1 MSNFVIFEDQEN
13 LKDKAVT
20 TFADAKRDRQKL
32 APLTNK
38 AIHDENAFENQVRKK
53 ITPLCPFSISFTCF
67 LYLSQIPKNLKPST
81 SATTNITA
89 AFKQK
94 NVLTEKEVNQKVVKV
109 QEIYQEDESII
120 NVTTE
125 DVSWSGEGLETSASF
140 T

>member
-1 MSNFVIFEDQEN
+1 MSNFVIFCDQEN
-13 LKDKAVT
+13 LQEKAPT

-38 AIHDENAFENQVRKK
+38 AIYDENALENQVRKK
-53 ITPLCPFSISFTCF
+53 ACSFVPFCLSFTYP
-67 LYLSQIPKNLKPST
+67 LVSLQITKPQKST
-81 SATTNITA
+81 GITSTVVSA

-94 NVLTEKEVNQKVVKV
+94 NVFTEKEIQQKPKV
-109 QEIYQEDESII
+109 QEVFEEEEESII

-125 DVSWSGEGLETSASF
+125 EACLEQSSSF